1 MKKQKK
7 QLIIMAIFLIFLV
20 AAYLGL
26 NTYNNAQEENSATEG
41 AQTYTLTDLNYE
53 DVVSFSYDYKEE
65 KNNFTKS
72 EDVWNYDSDESFD
85 VEESTIN
92 AMLRVA
98 CTLTAQ
104 GYFDAYESLDNYG
117 LDAPQITV
125 SMSFADG
132 IIVKILLG
140 DYNDITE
147 QYYLMLEG
155 DSNLY
160 VTDSRLLDAFGVSY
174 TELETV
180 VEETETISEST
191 E

>member
-1 MKKQKK
+1 
-7 QLIIMAIFLIFLV
+7 MATFLIFLV
-20 AAYLGL
+20 AAYFGL
-26 NTYNNAQEENSATEG
+26 NTYNNAQKENSETEG
-41 AQTYTLTDLNYE
+41 TQSFTLTDWNYE
-53 DVVSFSYDYKEE
+53 DIESFSYDYKEE
-65 KNNFTKS
+65 KNSFTKT
-72 EDVWNYDSDESFD
+72 EDVWNYDSDASFD
-85 VEESTIN
+85 AEESTIN

-132 IIVKILLG
+132 SVVKILLG

-147 QYYLMLEG
+147 QYYLMIEG

-174 TELETV
+174 EELEV
-180 VEETETISEST
+180 IVEETETVSEET
-191 E
+191 EES